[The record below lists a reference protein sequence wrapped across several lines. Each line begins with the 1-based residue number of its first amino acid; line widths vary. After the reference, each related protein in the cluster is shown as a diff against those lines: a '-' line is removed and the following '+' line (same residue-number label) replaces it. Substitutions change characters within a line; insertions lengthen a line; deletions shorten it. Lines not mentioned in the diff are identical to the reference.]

1 MKQFIVKRLAQM
13 LFIWI
18 LVSMFSFSIIYFAPG
33 DPLYIYMTPGAT
45 GHKMTDEEMYRMRE
59 SLGLN
64 GNVVEQYV
72 SWAKKT
78 ARGNLGISISNRQP
92 VLDQILE
99 KLPCTAGLMGAS
111 LLLSLAISIPL
122 GLLAGVYKNRLP
134 DHIISG
140 FTYLGISVPAFWL
153 GIMLIIIFSMKL
165 KILPSSGMRTIG
177 VDSAWDLIRHGI
189 MPAIVLGL
197 NNMAVFVRYI
207 RANTIVQLEEEYV
220 QTAISKGLSK
230 RGILYGQVLKN
241 CMLPVITTVGSR
253 LGTLVTGSFIIESVF
268 AWPGLGTLGMS
279 AINNRDYPMIMGIT
293 MFSCTI
299 LLLGN
304 FLAALRA
311 EDFARAELGGEEK
324 APDCG
329 RGLGHQLKKAFW
341 ENKMAA
347 VSLAILILIAA
358 GALAAPF
365 LPQDPDYMD
374 VLNKMAPPSGE
385 HWLGTD
391 ELGRDTFTRVLYG
404 SRISLLVGIA
414 TMIVSVVAGTLVG
427 TISGYAGGKTD
438 AVLMRIVDMFQSVPS
453 LLMIIVIFSFIPNN
467 MVTLVFMLALFS
479 WTGVARIVRAQTL
492 TLKERDFVAAARTL
506 GVGHTAIIMRHII
519 PNMSAQIIVAASL
532 SIAGAI
538 LDESALSFLGYGV
551 ALPMS
556 SWGSM
561 LQNAQQ
567 YILYDPLL
575 ALVPGLFIL
584 LTVLCLNI
592 LGDALQYAL
601 DPRLHK

>member
-13 LFIWI
+13 LFVWI

-78 ARGNLGISISNRQP
+78 ARGNLGISISNRQS

-230 RGILYGQVLKN
+230 RGILYGQVLKLYAPGDHHRR
-241 CMLPVITTVGSR
+241 LPAGNPGDRFLYHRVRFRMAGAGNPGNVCHQQ
-253 LGTLVTGSFIIESVF
+253 
-268 AWPGLGTLGMS
+268 PGLSDDYGHHHVLLHHS
-279 AINNRDYPMIMGIT
+279 AFG
-293 MFSCTI
+293 
-299 LLLGN
+299 
-304 FLAALRA
+304 
-311 EDFARAELGGEEK
+311 EL
-324 APDCG
+324 PG
-329 RGLGHQLKKAFW
+329 RSPLWLCRS
-341 ENKMAA
+341 EN
-347 VSLAILILIAA
+347 
-358 GALAAPF
+358 
-365 LPQDPDYMD
+365 
-374 VLNKMAPPSGE
+374 
-385 HWLGTD
+385 
-391 ELGRDTFTRVLYG
+391 
-404 SRISLLVGIA
+404 
-414 TMIVSVVAGTLVG
+414 
-427 TISGYAGGKTD
+427 
-438 AVLMRIVDMFQSVPS
+438 
-453 LLMIIVIFSFIPNN
+453 
-467 MVTLVFMLALFS
+467 
-479 WTGVARIVRAQTL
+479 
-492 TLKERDFVAAARTL
+492 
-506 GVGHTAIIMRHII
+506 
-519 PNMSAQIIVAASL
+519 
-532 SIAGAI
+532 
-538 LDESALSFLGYGV
+538 
-551 ALPMS
+551 
-556 SWGSM
+556 
-561 LQNAQQ
+561 
-567 YILYDPLL
+567 
-575 ALVPGLFIL
+575 
-584 LTVLCLNI
+584 
-592 LGDALQYAL
+592 
-601 DPRLHK
+601 